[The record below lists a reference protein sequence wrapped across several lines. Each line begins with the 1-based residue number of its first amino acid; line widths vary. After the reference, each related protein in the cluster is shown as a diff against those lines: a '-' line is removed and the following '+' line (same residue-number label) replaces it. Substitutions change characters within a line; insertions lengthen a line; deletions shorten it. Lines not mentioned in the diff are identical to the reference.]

1 MLLQEIIP
9 TALQTS
15 VLQHKPASFKILL
28 KVTAGKR
35 TIKKES
41 CHPNGVSTHL
51 NQLTILQRAT
61 I

>member
-1 MLLQEIIP
+1 MLAHYSTSAQACVIKNITESNCRQE
-9 TALQTS
+9 S
-15 VLQHKPASFKILL
+15 N
-28 KVTAGKR
+28 
-35 TIKKES
+35 KKEF